1 MINLL
6 PPESSKQLRAA
17 RHNTILLK
25 YVIGLGVVLGLIVM
39 ICLLTLALMRTTELS
54 STASSEENKQKIA
67 RYNKASSEAKAY
79 TENLRRAKAI
89 FASEVSY
96 TVALQKIGSSLPAG
110 TVVQSLDLSPSTVS
124 QPVTLTVL
132 AKTKDSALK
141 VKEQLEANKVA
152 TGITIASLNEGGAST
167 ATQAGAEAPA
177 GAQDYP
183 VNLSLNLTFDKAIF
197 TNEEQPNA

>member
-39 ICLLTLALMRTTELS
+39 ICLLTLALMRSTELN

-67 RYNKASSEAKAY
+67 RYNRASSEAKAY
-79 TENLRRAKAI
+79 TENLRMAKSI

-96 TVALQKIGSSLPAG
+96 TVALQKIAASLPAG
-110 TVVQSLDLSPSTVS
+110 TVLQSLDLSPSMVG
-124 QPVTLTVL
+124 QPITLTVL
-132 AKTKDSALK
+132 AKTKDDALK
-141 VKEQLEANKVA
+141 VKDQLEANKVA
-152 TGITIASLNEGGAST
+152 SGITIASLNEGGASP
-167 ATQAGAEAPA
+167 ASQSGAETPA
-177 GAQDYP
+177 VAQDYP
-183 VNLSLNLTFDKAIF
+183 VNLSLNLTFDKALF
-197 TNEEQPNA
+197 VSEEQPNA

>member
-25 YVIGLGVVLGLIVM
+25 YVIGLGIVLGLIVM
-39 ICLLTLALMRTTELS
+39 ICLLTLALMRSTELN

-67 RYNKASSEAKAY
+67 RYNKAASEAKTY
-79 TENLRRAKAI
+79 TENLRMAKSI

-96 TVALQKIGSSLPAG
+96 TVALQRIASSLPAG
-110 TVVQSLDLSPSTVS
+110 TVLQSLDLSPSTVG
-124 QPVTLTVL
+124 QPITLTVL
-132 AKTKDSALK
+132 AKTKDDALK
-141 VKEQLEANKVA
+141 VKDQLEANKVA
-152 TGITIASLNEGGAST
+152 SGITIASLNEGGASPANQSST
-167 ATQAGAEAPA
+167 EAPA
-177 GAQDYP
+177 VAQDYP

-197 TNEEQPNA
+197 VNEEQPNA